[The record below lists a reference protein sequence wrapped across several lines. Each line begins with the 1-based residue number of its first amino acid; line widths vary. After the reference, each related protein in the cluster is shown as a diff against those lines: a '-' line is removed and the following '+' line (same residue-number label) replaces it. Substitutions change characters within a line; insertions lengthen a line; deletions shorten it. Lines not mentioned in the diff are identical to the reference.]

1 MASTLNTLKIQVPA
15 QRPAPQNA
23 ALVGEFAV
31 QALSAAQTAC
41 AALLRLLQ
49 NLSPSSIRAEMSA
62 AAAALKASQPGTA
75 AQLLS
80 LSKTA
85 WTH

>member
-23 ALVGEFAV
+23 ALIGEFAAR
-31 QALSAAQTAC
+31 ALGTAQTAGT
-41 AALLRLLQ
+41 ALLRLLQ
-49 NLSPSSIRAEMSA
+49 SLSPSSIRAEMSA
-62 AAAALKASQPGTA
+62 AAAALKASQPATA
-75 AQLLS
+75 AELLS